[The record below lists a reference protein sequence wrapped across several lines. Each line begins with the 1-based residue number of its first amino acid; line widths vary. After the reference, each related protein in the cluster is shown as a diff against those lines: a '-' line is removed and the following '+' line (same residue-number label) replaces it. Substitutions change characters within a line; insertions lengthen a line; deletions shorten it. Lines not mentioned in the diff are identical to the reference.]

1 VPRAQATFRTL
12 YEDED
17 VVLLRGRFP
26 LASRIG
32 WSRGDDSVVVVGNV
46 ERCRG
51 PVEKGVASMEYRQAG
66 RNTLTLVGVGGLCRI
81 EGLIQPLDRA
91 QPHDAGGR

>member
-1 VPRAQATFRTL
+1 VPRTQATFRTL
-12 YEDED
+12 YKDAD

-32 WSRGDDSVVVVGNV
+32 WSGGQDTVVVVGNV

-51 PVEKGVASMEYRQAG
+51 PVERGVASMEYRPG
-66 RNTLTLVGVGGLCRI
+66 SRNALALVGTTGLCRI
-81 EGLIQPLDRA
+81 DGLIQPLDG
-91 QPHDAGGR
+91 P